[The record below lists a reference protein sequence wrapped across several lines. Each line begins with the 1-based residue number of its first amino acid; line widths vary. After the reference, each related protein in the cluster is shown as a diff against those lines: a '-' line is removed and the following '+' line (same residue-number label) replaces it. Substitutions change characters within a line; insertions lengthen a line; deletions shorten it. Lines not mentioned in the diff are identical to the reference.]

1 MKILLDTTYLLP
13 AIGISLKDFPRDV
26 LIMLRRKG
34 NQVFMSDISI
44 FELSA
49 EGAKYVGAKKL
60 SAERVIEGI
69 RAIVF
74 DENIVKIPIHE
85 SRILLT
91 ALRIRDWLSDF
102 IDCLIVS
109 SALNQCDALISE
121 DTDIQS
127 LEGNRAFHE
136 LLEMINPKF
145 EIRTLAEIT

>member
-34 NQVFMSDISI
+34 NQVFISDISI

-49 EGAKYVGAKKL
+49 KGAKYVSANKL

-102 IDCLIVS
+102 IDCLIIS

>member
-34 NQVFMSDISI
+34 NQVFISDISI

-49 EGAKYVGAKKL
+49 KGAKYVSAKKL

-102 IDCLIVS
+102 IDCLIIS

>member
-1 MKILLDTTYLLP
+1 LKILLDTTYLLP

-34 NQVFMSDISI
+34 NQVFISDISI

-49 EGAKYVGAKKL
+49 KGAKYVSANKL

-102 IDCLIVS
+102 IDCLIIS

>member
-1 MKILLDTTYLLP
+1 
-13 AIGISLKDFPRDV
+13 
-26 LIMLRRKG
+26 MLRRKG
-34 NQVFMSDISI
+34 NQVFISDISI

-49 EGAKYVGAKKL
+49 KGAKYVSANKL

-102 IDCLIVS
+102 IDCLIIS

>member
-1 MKILLDTTYLLP
+1 LKILLDTTYLLP